1 MNNQKSFRQFLNA
14 EKKGVLVDS
23 PELDWDAKPVD
34 EFYDVLSLYKNLT
47 EATKK
52 PKLNNAQKRGDIG
65 DGHWDIAIIHK
76 FYEKQSDGSKHIIK
90 KAGQHKLP
98 DASTSTPWPIMADA
112 TYRKA
117 FGGYKPNAN
126 IGRGECLLY
135 YLFNYQMKDLDW
147 VKIVARKFRSFTPS
161 GFKSLSDFFKEDWP
175 AGSAP
180 LADFV
185 KWGGDPKNKSE
196 LTDMCYS
203 YVTNPKFVAWSS
215 TLGTRGIL
223 NKKLECWE
231 NPAKGSGPDL
241 IIKRGSAEVPVE
253 VKGYKSLRLKFKV
266 GMVGESGMYKPL
278 TLFSSLYSF
287 YNLFK
292 AFGDKD
298 VKVLKDSAVHCKAL
312 PQILDVFSQTQDIIN
327 ALEAKVK
334 PLPEMFKS
342 LKKHLTDLEDIIEG
356 FADHPSLKS
365 KKGALKKAMKDLKK
379 LDNQQEVAKIIFKGI
394 VLHEL
399 DRKPGEGG
407 MYANLDNDGDIYFT
421 LVTYD
426 GISDEFEDIG
436 KVSIE
441 EKNLKLSFADLGVE

>member
-1 MNNQKSFRQFLNA
+1 
-14 EKKGVLVDS
+14 
-23 PELDWDAKPVD
+23 
-34 EFYDVLSLYKNLT
+34 
-47 EATKK
+47 
-52 PKLNNAQKRGDIG
+52 
-65 DGHWDIAIIHK
+65 
-76 FYEKQSDGSKHIIK
+76 
-90 KAGQHKLP
+90 
-98 DASTSTPWPIMADA
+98 
-112 TYRKA
+112 
-117 FGGYKPNAN
+117 
-126 IGRGECLLY
+126 
-135 YLFNYQMKDLDW
+135 
-147 VKIVARKFRSFTPS
+147 
-161 GFKSLSDFFKEDWP
+161 
-175 AGSAP
+175 
-180 LADFV
+180 
-185 KWGGDPKNKSE
+185 
-196 LTDMCYS
+196 
-203 YVTNPKFVAWSS
+203 
-215 TLGTRGIL
+215 
-223 NKKLECWE
+223 CWE